1 MTNDDIFD
9 IFSEGH
15 GALVRSSADAA
26 MNQARLD
33 ERLAICLEIQG
44 ACMNGD
50 LDDKCEDVVSLLLRS
65 KEC

>member
-33 ERLAICLEIQG
+33 ERFAICLEIQG
-44 ACMNGD
+44 A
-50 LDDKCEDVVSLLLRS
+50 
-65 KEC
+65 